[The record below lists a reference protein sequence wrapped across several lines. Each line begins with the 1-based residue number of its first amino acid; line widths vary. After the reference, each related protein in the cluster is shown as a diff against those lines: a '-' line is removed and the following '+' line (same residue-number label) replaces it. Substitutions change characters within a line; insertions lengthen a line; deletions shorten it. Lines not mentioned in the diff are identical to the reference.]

1 MLRQEQE
8 RKLKMKINKSVLY
21 TVFLLLLREEVPF
34 LQARSG
40 DRPHGQQKLGRLSA
54 CHWIW
59 IIHTKLY
66 AHLPRKDLSKQ
77 SRRGNGKNWV
87 ISFPKMTLSFQN

>member
-1 MLRQEQE
+1 MLFTILLFVPASLLVKYLFYQVRSRDRRHGQ
-8 RKLKMKINKSVLY
+8 RKLDQ
-21 TVFLLLLREEVPF
+21 F
-34 LQARSG
+34 
-40 DRPHGQQKLGRLSA
+40 SA
-54 CHWIW
+54 CHCIW

-77 SRRGNGKNWV
+77 SRRSNGKNWV